1 MIELRLFTWL
11 RVCVC
16 TMAWWPPPS
25 PTHLFQFLGYFIFRH
40 QKECIYVQY
49 NTVIETLPSGVS
61 IGLENRTLMSANSGE
76 FKMRASRYRTS
87 SPGFEFHVMF
97 YWFSGIFLL
106 LFCSE
111 RKWNIRSVTYDHQ
124 ANELLVNLYWRTQY
138 EYVTNIFI
146 CLFVQFISNLIPAP
160 APSLNYRV
168 KIKTKQFTLY
178 SQTYI
183 SKSSIQLAI
192 NMFTKYNKCSTINKQ
207 KNKRIHR

>member
-1 MIELRLFTWL
+1 MCWVWPIIWFYVAKLYNGVMIELRLLTWL

-16 TMAWWPPPS
+16 TMAWWPPPYTH
-25 PTHLFQFLGYFIFRH
+25 THLFQFLGYFIFRH

-97 YWFSGIFLL
+97 YWFGGIFLL

-124 ANELLVNLYWRTQY
+124 ANELLVNLLKDTVWICNKYIY
-138 EYVTNIFI
+138 LFI
-146 CLFVQFISNLIPAP
+146 C
-160 APSLNYRV
+160 
-168 KIKTKQFTLY
+168 
-178 SQTYI
+178 
-183 SKSSIQLAI
+183 SIH
-192 NMFTKYNKCSTINKQ
+192 K
-207 KNKRIHR
+207 